1 MPGEIFLPT
10 EKKSRTESFGS
21 FQLPLSPLGKV
32 VAQTSLQNENQ
43 KSPDKLDV
51 SLKQTLS

>member
-32 VAQTSLQNENQ
+32 VAQTSLKNENQ
-43 KSPDKLDV
+43 
-51 SLKQTLS
+51 